1 MELSAFYQG
10 QNHHTIVNIALIIF
24 QVCVSDYSAS
34 GKVLCQPPA
43 GSLAHFSSHFAR
55 VQAFSLTLV
64 EFKLFLTPCSIRA
77 FGLSLPLTGRPCW
90 LLVLVSAATLVKMF
104 LLVAMLVMTAKHA
117 KCKMSSLV
125 QKVLPYLP

>member
-1 MELSAFYQG
+1 MEFSAFYQG

-77 FGLSLPLTGRPCW
+77 FGLSLPLTDRPCW
-90 LLVLVSAATLVKMF
+90 LLVLVSAATLVK
-104 LLVAMLVMTAKHA
+104 VLVMTAKHA